1 MTKTKVNGRPMETSA
16 DSGDTGNRSWRSIG
30 QHHVLDGLIIA
41 IFTFLLYM
49 NFSLLQRLDEL
60 RTQIITVSQEVKTIG
75 NKPQFLAYG
84 NISKGKFISGNNN
97 EPDTEIIPTKIKI
110 YEKGYLTII
119 ANAEGKFD
127 TALNNGN
134 FGMVAV
140 KICIN
145 GIECKKD
152 VSAIFT
158 CKGEKRS
165 VPLAADVVLEQ
176 PIDPGEY
183 PISAI
188 GVYDG
193 GCIINPKTSLSFKVV
208 KLSVTPPVDP
218 NKLDQ

>member
-1 MTKTKVNGRPMETSA
+1 MKTKNRSGQPKETPA
-16 DSGDTGNRSWRSIG
+16 DSGNIGNRSWRSIG
-30 QHHVLDGLIIA
+30 PHHILDGLIIA

-49 NFSLLQRLDEL
+49 NFSLLQKLDEV
-60 RTQIITVSQEVKTIG
+60 RTQIITMSQEMKTMG
-75 NKPQFLAYG
+75 NKPQFLVYG

-97 EPDTEIIPTKIKI
+97 QPDTEIIPTKIKI

-127 TALNNGN
+127 TASNKGN
-134 FGMVAV
+134 FGMVAI

-158 CKGEKRS
+158 CKGENRS
-165 VPLAADVVLEQ
+165 VTLAADAVLEQ

-193 GCIINPKTSLSFKVV
+193 GCIVNPKTSLSFKVV
-208 KLSVTPPVDP
+208 KLSATPPVDP
-218 NKLDQ
+218 NKLNQ